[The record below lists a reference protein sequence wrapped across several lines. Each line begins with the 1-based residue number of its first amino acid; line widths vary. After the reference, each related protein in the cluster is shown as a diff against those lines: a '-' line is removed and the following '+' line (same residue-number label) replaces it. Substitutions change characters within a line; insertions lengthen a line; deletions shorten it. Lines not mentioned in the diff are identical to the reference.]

1 MPTWIIEPR
10 DPLIVRDGR
19 PFGLIPGARARTL
32 AFPFPSTTTG
42 ALRTRVGQDA
52 HGVFQKTRIPA
63 VKKLAVQ
70 GPLLVA
76 LNATDEVMTWYAPAP
91 ADAIIM
97 EGVWPPQTKS
107 ECEAH
112 TRIKRVPLVP
122 LASPPD
128 AQHNLPQGLAFV
140 GAVTADPS
148 KPISRPPAFWSW
160 PVFGQW
166 LTVPARDAPE
176 GICPESI
183 GIIGPGHEERTHVKI
198 AADTQTA
205 AEGALFQTSGLEFTT
220 PTRSRL
226 ALALVADE
234 PLTPGLTPFGGESRL
249 AAWRVSA
256 QQLPGWPEGL
266 KAIISDQRACRLILL
281 TPACFTAGYRPAWLL
296 EARHGVTPQLQAV
309 AIGRPQVVSGWDYE
323 YRCPKPTR
331 RLAPAGTVYFLSFGK
346 ALRSDIIAWLD
357 AIWMVNVSD
366 AEQDRLDG
374 FGLAVVG
381 AWDGKLHQME
391 ARA

>member
-42 ALRTRVGQDA
+42 AMRTRVGQNA
-52 HGVFQKTRIPA
+52 QGVFQKARTAA
-63 VKKLAVQ
+63 VKKLAVR

-76 LNATDEVMTWYAPAP
+76 LNAADEVMTWYAPAP
-91 ADAIIM
+91 ADAVIM
-97 EGVWPPQTKS
+97 EGAWPAQTKS

-122 LASPPD
+122 LVPPPD
-128 AQHNLPQGLAFV
+128 AQHNLPKGLAFV

-148 KPISRPPAFWSW
+148 RPVSRPPAFWSW
-160 PVFGQW
+160 PAFAQW
-166 LTVPARDAPE
+166 LTAPAGDAPE
-176 GICPESI
+176 GVCPDSI
-183 GIIGPGHEERTHVKI
+183 GIAGPGHEERTHVKI
-198 AADTQTA
+198 SADTQTA

-220 PTRSRL
+220 KARSRL

-234 PLTPGLTPFGGESRL
+234 QLMPGLTPFGGESRV
-249 AAWRVSA
+249 AAWRASA
-256 QQLPGWPEGL
+256 QQLPDWPAGL
-266 KAIISDQRACRLILL
+266 KETIADQRACRLILL
-281 TPACFTAGYRPAWLL
+281 TPACFAAGYRPARLL
-296 EARHGVTPQLQAV
+296 EPHYGVTPQLQAV
-309 AIGRPQVVSGWDYE
+309 AIGRPNVVSGWDYE
-323 YRCPKPTR
+323 YRRPKPTR
-331 RLAPAGTVYFLSFGK
+331 RLAPAGTVYFLSFGN
-346 ALRSDIIAWLD
+346 AQHADIEAWLD
-357 AIWMVNVSD
+357 AVWMASVSD

-374 FGLAVVG
+374 FGLAVIG
-381 AWDGKLHQME
+381 AWDGILQQME